1 MFSSS
6 KKPIQNILL
15 IRKIT
20 DPTTTRYAFEMAKVI
35 RNFGGT
41 VYVEENDIID
51 LHEHDVQL
59 FVKQSEIDLLVT
71 IGGDGTVLYG
81 MSKFQGRVVPPVLTF
96 GKGTLGFMCIYGL
109 QNYQE
114 RLLQVLNGEF
124 TLENKSRLEG
134 LVFQTLPEIK

>member
-1 MFSSS
+1 MIGQFSIRILKTKLNIHRAAMFSSS

-51 LHEHDVQL
+51 LHEHDV
-59 FVKQSEIDLLVT
+59 
-71 IGGDGTVLYG
+71 
-81 MSKFQGRVVPPVLTF
+81 
-96 GKGTLGFMCIYGL
+96 
-109 QNYQE
+109 
-114 RLLQVLNGEF
+114 
-124 TLENKSRLEG
+124 
-134 LVFQTLPEIK
+134 